1 MEDTTL
7 SNPIWVDI
15 DDAIVLLNDW
25 LYDRKAKPDALV
37 VDISCPLQLSK
48 SRKQLDDV
56 FSCNSSACVPY
67 LTNKGTPLMVIGQVN
82 FDSARV
88 CEFERVLDQVE
99 QHLLQSCLISV
110 KDGDLL
116 LDTSIAHTFR
126 MAFDTL
132 IIAWQAPVA

>member
-1 MEDTTL
+1 
-7 SNPIWVDI
+7 
-15 DDAIVLLNDW
+15 
-25 LYDRKAKPDALV
+25 
-37 VDISCPLQLSK
+37 
-48 SRKQLDDV
+48 
-56 FSCNSSACVPY
+56 
-67 LTNKGTPLMVIGQVN
+67 MVIGQVN

-116 LDTSIAHTFR
+116 LDTSIVLTVR

-132 IIAWQAPVA
+132 IIA